1 MDKETLIEMMKSEYP
16 SSYEGIKDRIND
28 MDVKEIS
35 DMMEF
40 LDMSIGDQSK
50 NQESGI
56 MATEDAQLASFND
69 PMGTVAP
76 GDEIVDNSFIE
87 ERGMAAP
94 GDGSFIDDKGSL
106 AFDYRDPNLVDEY
119 EKYVYDMLEQG
130 LEPMSFEQFKS
141 MALAGEAKAPTEE
154 VEEEIK
160 EKKVITLAQ
169 GGIASLTGA

>member
-1 MDKETLIEMMKSEYP
+1 MDKETHIEMMKREYP
-16 SSYEGIKDRIND
+16 SSYEGVKDKLD
-28 MDVKEIS
+28 TMSLQEIS

-40 LDMSIGDQSK
+40 LDMSIGDQSRK
-50 NQESGI
+50 QDSGI
-56 MATEDAQLASFND
+56 MATEDAQLTSFND

-130 LEPMSFEQFKS
+130 LEPMSFEQFRS
-141 MALAGEAKAPTEE
+141 AAFAGEAKAPVETEE
-154 VEEEIK
+154 VVK
-160 EKKVITLAQ
+160 EKKVISLAE
-169 GGIASLTGA
+169 GGLSKLLEV